1 MKSEVSF
8 SGICVSP
15 SLNHRHLGDHLRFND
30 DDENDDN
37 DDSLHCHNS
46 GYRCKTFLQC
56 AFKMLLDMLS
66 TEARRGEKYPLK
78 LYYPDDPP
86 WPSRAKVGQGLVLM
100 TMTMT
105 MTMTNIMGQ
114 VQC

>member
-1 MKSEVSF
+1 MTKNIKLLLIGLFDVKSEVCF

-15 SLNHRHLGDHLRFND
+15 SLHHHHLGDHLRFND

-46 GYRCKTFLQC
+46 GYRCKTFLNC

-66 TEARRGEKYPLK
+66 TAQCVLLSTKLGKVTKVTDSVRRNFFPIFL
-78 LYYPDDPP
+78 
-86 WPSRAKVGQGLVLM
+86 S
-100 TMTMT
+100 T
-105 MTMTNIMGQ
+105 
-114 VQC
+114 